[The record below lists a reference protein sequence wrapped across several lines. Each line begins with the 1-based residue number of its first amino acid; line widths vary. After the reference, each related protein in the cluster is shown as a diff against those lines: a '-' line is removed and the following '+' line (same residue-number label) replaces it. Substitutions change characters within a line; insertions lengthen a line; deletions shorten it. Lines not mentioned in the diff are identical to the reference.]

1 MSEGEDAAESQ
12 DGWEMVAEVARRYE
26 ADLMA
31 GRLQQSGIDAR
42 VVDKSFR
49 QEPLPTVR
57 SFAIVRVYV
66 PNERAGEARRIL
78 DDAVPDGRKT
88 GETS

>member
-1 MSEGEDAAESQ
+1 MSAEEEANESH

-26 ADLMA
+26 ADLIA
-31 GRLQQSGIDAR
+31 GRLRESGIDAR

-49 QEPLPTVR
+49 QEPIPSVR

-66 PNERAGEARRIL
+66 PADRGEEARRIL
-78 DDAVPDGRKT
+78 DDPGT
-88 GETS
+88 HEGEDTP